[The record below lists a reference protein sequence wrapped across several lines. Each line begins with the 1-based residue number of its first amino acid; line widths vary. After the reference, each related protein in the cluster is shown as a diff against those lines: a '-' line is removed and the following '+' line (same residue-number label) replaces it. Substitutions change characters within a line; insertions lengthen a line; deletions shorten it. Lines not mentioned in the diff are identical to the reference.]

1 MPGVPTPIRVALGL
15 AATAAEE
22 ARKLPETLPSAVS
35 GVPMIAVSTA
45 MQASLKMQQR
55 LASLAAKGDQVL
67 ALLRPPSDE
76 PPSWATFD
84 ETPEPAAS
92 GAPQRAAF
100 DRVDYE
106 HPSPA
111 EAADELDESHLNAAD
126 ADGAA
131 PADIRTAAPP
141 AKKSAPRKAASH
153 KQAPGKQAPRKP
165 ASREPAPP
173 KPTPPKPTPQA
184 SADKTTATERPAE

>member
-92 GAPQRAAF
+92 GAPPRAAF

-111 EAADELDESHLNAAD
+111 EAADDFDETHPTTTH

-131 PADIRTAAPP
+131 PDDISTAAPT
-141 AKKSAPRKAASH
+141 AKQSAPRKAT
-153 KQAPGKQAPRKP
+153 PRKQGP
-165 ASREPAPP
+165 R
-173 KPTPPKPTPQA
+173 KTPPKPTPSKPTPPTTPQA
-184 SADKTTATERPAE
+184 PADKTATAERPAE